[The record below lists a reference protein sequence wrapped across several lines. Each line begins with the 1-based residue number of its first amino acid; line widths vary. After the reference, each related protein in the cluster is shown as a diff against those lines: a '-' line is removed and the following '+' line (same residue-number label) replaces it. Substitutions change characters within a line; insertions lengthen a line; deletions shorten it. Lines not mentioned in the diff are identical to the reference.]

1 MPTFGGEFGLNRDRM
16 ARLERRKMSCP
27 VVHRF
32 RSALVAAL
40 LLLALAPAAGARE
53 VSGAWLSPDWVFP
66 GDRDYSEQDVR
77 KIARRKLAQLAD
89 QGVDTVFL
97 ETFLRGY
104 SICPTIETLSGSPR
118 AVEYGQS
125 ETSFPVYPHLLWKYR
140 TDFNTVVDPLSIF
153 IEEGQLVGIEVHAW
167 VHMFYWRMDNNDIML
182 PWHDGP
188 TIWGELM
195 ETYLRRQS
203 ARLRLLSGR
212 SVRPG
217 YESLEDSRRGGE
229 IRPET
234 LDQAADLFARGC
246 DTEQLSVLLRQA
258 GLKPGGRPIG
268 TLVAEILR
276 AGGERPDFL
285 LMASDEEPFPA
296 PRGKALRPIYVDP
309 AHPVVRQ
316 RLRDVVKNIAQNHP
330 GLAGIHLDHIRY
342 PVDGQGLRRE
352 TGVFDGSYRTFS
364 ASDQVQMT
372 QYQALTRSLSERRE
386 ALQTIV
392 SEIRRDIPRKM
403 ELSAAVL
410 PLYYRDRDN
419 GRFRTSGYDY
429 SSQAW
434 MDWPVDFVVPMLY
447 EYHPYLIRTLVK
459 DYQAL
464 ATAANPGRP
473 ILVYPGISRLE
484 YTRNGSVEPSQG
496 WVFFDLTLSRDVKVQ
511 ARETEDLD
519 FGGE

>member
-1 MPTFGGEFGLNRDRM
+1 MLH
-16 ARLERRKMSCP
+16 LEPRQMSE
-27 VVHRF
+27 
-32 RSALVAAL
+32 LVAKPFRTAIAFL
-40 LLLALAPAAGARE
+40 LVSLSLTIACGARE
-53 VSGAWLSPDWVFP
+53 LSGAWLSPDWFFP
-66 GDRDYSEQDVR
+66 GDRQYREQDVR
-77 KIARRKLAQLAD
+77 KIARRTLAQLAD
-89 QGVDTVFL
+89 DGVDTVFL

-104 SICPTIETLSGSPR
+104 SICPTIRVSAGGPPSTV
-118 AVEYGQS
+118 AYGQT
-125 ETSFPVYPHLLWKYR
+125 EASFPVYSHLGWNYR
-140 TDFNTVVDPLSIF
+140 VEFDTVLDPLQIF
-153 IEEGQLVGIEVHAW
+153 IEEAQLVGIEVHAW

-182 PWHDGP
+182 PWHNGP
-188 TIWGELM
+188 TIWAELM

-203 ARLRLLSGR
+203 QRLGLISGR

-217 YESLEDSRRGGE
+217 YEQLDDSRRGGE
-229 IRPET
+229 IRAE
-234 LDQAADLFARGC
+234 LLEQAADLFARGC
-246 DTEQLSVLLRQA
+246 DTDELSTLLRS
-258 GLKPGGRPIG
+258 GGFKPNGSPMG
-268 TLVAEILR
+268 TLISEIVR

-285 LMASDEEPFPA
+285 LMATDQEPFPA
-296 PRGKALRPIYVDP
+296 PRGKVLRPIYVDP
-309 AHPVVRQ
+309 EHPVVRQ
-316 RLRDVVKNIAQNHP
+316 RLREVVKNIADTHP

-364 ASDQVQMT
+364 ASDKQELA
-372 QYQALTRSLSERRE
+372 QYTALNKSLADRRE

-392 SEIRRDIPRKM
+392 SEIRAELPRRL

-459 DYQAL
+459 DFQAQ
-464 ATAANPGRP
+464 ATAANPSKP
-473 ILVYPGISRLE
+473 ILVYPGISRLA
-484 YTRNGSVEPSQG
+484 YTRDGSVDGSQG
-496 WVFFDLTLSRDVKVQ
+496 WVFFDLTLSRDVNVQ

>member
-1 MPTFGGEFGLNRDRM
+1 
-16 ARLERRKMSCP
+16 MSSP
-27 VVHRF
+27 VAKLFRF
-32 RSALVAAL
+32 ALIAAWL
-40 LLLALAPAAGARE
+40 WLSLAPLPAVAQE
-53 VSGAWLSPDWVFP
+53 VKGAWLSPDWFFP
-66 GDRDYSEQDVR
+66 GDRTYSEQVVR
-77 KIARRKLAQLAD
+77 QVARRTLAELAA

-104 SICPTIETLSGSPR
+104 SICPTIEVNSGVAR
-118 AVEYGQS
+118 VVEYGES
-125 ETSFPVYPHLLWKYR
+125 ESSFPVYPHLRWRYR
-140 TDFNTVVDPLSIF
+140 TDFETVQDPLQIF
-153 IEEGQLVGIEVHAW
+153 IDEAQLVGIEVHAW

-182 PWHDGP
+182 PWHNGP

-195 ETYLRRQS
+195 EAYLRRQ
-203 ARLRLLSGR
+203 AQRLALLSGR

-217 YESLEDSRRGGE
+217 YEQLEDARRGQE

-234 LDQAADLFARGC
+234 LERAADLFARGC
-246 DTEQLSVLLRQA
+246 DTRALSTLLKEA
-258 GLKPGGRPIG
+258 GFKPAGRPMG

-285 LMASDEEPFPA
+285 LVASDEEPFPA
-296 PRGKALRPIYVDP
+296 PRGKVLRPIYVDP
-309 AHPVVRQ
+309 EHPLVRQ
-316 RLRDVVKNIAQNHP
+316 KLREVVQNIARTHP

-364 ASDQVQMT
+364 ASDPVQMA
-372 QYQALTRSLSERRE
+372 QYQALNKALSERRE
-386 ALQTIV
+386 ALQSLV
-392 SEIRRDIPRKM
+392 SEIRRELPRKLQ
-403 ELSAAVL
+403 LSAAVL

-464 ATAANPGRP
+464 ASTANPSRP
-473 ILVYPGISRLE
+473 ILVYPGISRLA
-484 YTRNGSVEPSQG
+484 YTRDGSVGDCQG